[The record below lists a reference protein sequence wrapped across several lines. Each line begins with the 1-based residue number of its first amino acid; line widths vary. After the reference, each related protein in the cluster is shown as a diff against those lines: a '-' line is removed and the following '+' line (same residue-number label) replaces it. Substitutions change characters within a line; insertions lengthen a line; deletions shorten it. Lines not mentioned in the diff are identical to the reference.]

1 MPLPRRPLLP
11 LTAAALLALAAG
23 CGSPAEPEEAA
34 GCGSAPSG
42 PGTGRPLPAD
52 LDGDGRG
59 DLVAAFP
66 AGGDRPEQGLLAVA
80 PGGEEG
86 PTPGAVR
93 LLRPGAGVPDFSS
106 PEAAFRAAA
115 WTGDF
120 DCDGYTDIAAVDHPG
135 NGAGDAEAAPVLLW
149 GGEDGGSEGAK
160 VPVGE
165 YADLFAVGD
174 FDGDGSSDLLVYNPN
189 DDTVG
194 RVLPGPFGRD
204 GSPAAE
210 PLPGPRT
217 DDAAEYRLIAGDL
230 DGDGRDDLVGF
241 GSFEEMA
248 FDTLVWLAED
258 GGFAEA
264 VRLTTADA
272 GAIADVDG
280 DGRNDLVLRD
290 IGGTVEDPPWEPSR
304 IAVFPGGPDGPAA
317 EPSAELTLD
326 SPGVP
331 GEEADG
337 DQFGAVLT
345 AGDVD
350 GDGRADVAASVNR
363 PASAGPAML
372 DRADVV
378 LLHGGPDGLTGEGA
392 ELLRPEDAG
401 VEPLPGGEPAG
412 PDHDPYDEIPRTG
425 LRMLD
430 TDGDGTDEIAVTT
443 SFPADGGT
451 AVRPAPIWFFRPG
464 GDGGG
469 SAPAPLAPEDLGSPG
484 GAGLLAPG

>member
-1 MPLPRRPLLP
+1 MPIPRLP
-11 LTAAALLALAAG
+11 LAVAVLLALSAG
-23 CGSPAEPEEAA
+23 CGPPADSEQAA
-34 GCGSAPSG
+34 GCGSAAAG
-42 PGTGRPLPAD
+42 PGTGRARPAD
-52 LDGDGRG
+52 VDGDGRG

-66 AGGDRPEQGLLAVA
+66 APAGGDRPEQGLLAVL

-86 PTPGAVR
+86 PAPDAVR
-93 LLRPGAGVPDFSS
+93 LLRPGGEVPYFAS
-106 PEAAFRAAA
+106 PDTAFREAA

-135 NGAGDAEAAPVLLW
+135 SGAGGAEAAPVLLW

-204 GSPAAE
+204 GRPAAE
-210 PLPGPRT
+210 PLPGPESG
-217 DDAAEYRLIAGDL
+217 DPAEYRLISGDL

-241 GSFEEMA
+241 GSFEDTA
-248 FDTLVWLAED
+248 FDTRVWLSGED
-258 GGFAEA
+258 GFAEGL
-264 VRLTTADA
+264 RLIPADA
-272 GAIADVDG
+272 GAVADVDG
-280 DGRNDLVLRD
+280 DGHGDLVLRG
-290 IGGTVEDPPWEPSR
+290 IGGSVENPPWQPGR
-304 IAVFPGGPDGPAA
+304 IAVFPGGPDGPAL
-317 EPSAELTLD
+317 EPSAELTLG

-337 DQFGAVLT
+337 DQFGAVLA

-350 GDGRADVAASVNR
+350 GDGRADIAASANR

-378 LLHGGPDGLTGEGA
+378 LLRGGPDGLTGEGA

-401 VEPLPGGEPAG
+401 VEPPPGGKHAG
-412 PDHDPYDEIPRTG
+412 PGHDPYDEIPRTG

-430 TDGDGTDEIAVTT
+430 TDGDGADEIAVTT
-443 SFPADGGT
+443 SFPTDGGT

-464 GDGGG
+464 GDGG
-469 SAPAPLAPEDLGSPG
+469 SAAPAPLAPEDLGSPG